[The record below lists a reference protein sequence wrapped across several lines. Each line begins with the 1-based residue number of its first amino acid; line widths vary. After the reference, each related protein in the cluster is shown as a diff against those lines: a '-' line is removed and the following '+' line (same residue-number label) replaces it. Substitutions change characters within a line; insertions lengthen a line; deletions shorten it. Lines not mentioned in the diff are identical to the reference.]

1 MKLNF
6 KIGLFAITLTIFMSG
21 MGASHAQDTISPP
34 VPGQNAA
41 SSADEANTGELLRLV
56 REKSNK
62 REQAIAVDESQVQQG
77 LQTQTDLA
85 VQTPNS
91 PGLNLPLDG
100 NLPDAEPEL
109 DITPEELEQA
119 LRDEAFDASLTGL
132 LPLTPDEI
140 RRFLQ
145 AYDKTQEAVQRPPY
159 EYPEPVLGVE
169 TLSLE
174 PGQPPQEVNTAVG
187 FVTTLNFVDS
197 TGEPWPIK
205 DIGWAG
211 EFEILQPEE
220 EGNVVRITPL
230 SEFAHGN
237 MSVRLVDLKAPVVV
251 TMKTVRDKVHYRLD
265 LRVPSIGPKGALPV
279 MDTKISLSAGGKDLV
294 TVLEGITPQG
304 AEKMIVS
311 GTDSQSTAYLVN
323 GKTYFRTPLTLLSP
337 AWTSSVKSADGMT
350 VYELEEAPV
359 LLLSDNGKMVRAYVK
374 KEEEDY
380 EF

>member
-1 MKLNF
+1 MNISTNF
-6 KIGLFAITLTIFMSG
+6 KVGLSLSVLAFAVSG
-21 MGASHAQDTISPP
+21 VSVVWAQDTIAPP
-34 VPGQNAA
+34 TPGQNAA
-41 SSADEANTGELLRLV
+41 SNADETTTNELLKTLR
-56 REKSNK
+56 RKNNAN
-62 REQAIAVDESQVQQG
+62 EQLPIENQAE
-77 LQTQTDLA
+77 LQTRTDLEA
-85 VQTPNS
+85 GTTVT
-91 PGLNLPLDG
+91 PGLDLPMDG
-100 NLPDAEPEL
+100 QLPEPEL
-109 DITPEELEQA
+109 DMTDEELEQA

-132 LPLTPDEI
+132 LPLKPDEI
-140 RRFLQ
+140 RRFLK
-145 AYDKTQEAVQRPPY
+145 AYDKTQEAVQKPPY

-174 PGQPPQEVNTAVG
+174 PGQPPQEVSTAVG
-187 FVTTLNFVDS
+187 FVSTLNFVDS

-265 LRVPSIGPKGALPV
+265 LRVPSIGPKGAIPV
-279 MDTKISLSAGGKDLV
+279 MDIKNSLTAGNVELI
-294 TVLEGITPQG
+294 TVLEGITPEG
-304 AEKMIVS
+304 AEKMIVN
-311 GTDSQSTAYLVN
+311 GLDSRSTAYLVN

-337 AWTSSVKSADGMT
+337 AWSSSVRSADGMT
-350 VYELEEAPV
+350 VYELDEAPV

-374 KEEEDY
+374 KDEEEY

>member
-6 KIGLFAITLTIFMSG
+6 KIGLLLIALTVFVSRTNV
-21 MGASHAQDTISPP
+21 SHAQDTIAPP

-41 SSADEANTGELLRLV
+41 SNADEANTGELLRLV
-56 REKSNK
+56 KEKSNR
-62 REQAIAVDESQVQQG
+62 REQANAANEDQAQQG

-109 DITPEELEQA
+109 DMTSEELEQA

-140 RRFLQ
+140 RRFLK

-230 SEFAHGN
+230 TEFAHGN

-294 TVLEGITPQG
+294 TILEGITPQG

-359 LLLSDNGKMVRAYVK
+359 LLLSDKGKMVRAYVK